1 MENESRENAGLE
13 NEKKPAMEEIIDVEG
28 IDCKD
33 CVQIIEE
40 KISSLKGVEKARASM
55 AEGKVFVAFDPE
67 QVSIEKIKAEIGK
80 AGYKAESILDSE
92 KTPEGAGQNSDN
104 AEASE
109 SIYDSIIEKI
119 TLSVSNMVCESCE
132 KIIEKSLHKVD
143 GIQKAEA
150 SYSKGNVKISYNPE
164 RISVDEIIEKI
175 SEAGYSASTG
185 GKAGKG
191 AGIQKKY
198 ILISIAALAILLVGY
213 FLASSTLGSLNISIP
228 TLDTKTSMLLIF
240 VVGLLTGF
248 HCIGMCG
255 SFVLSYT
262 AKARQENPKSLNIAL
277 HGQYAL
283 GKMLSYTVIGGIFG
297 LIGSL
302 FVFTPE
308 LRAVIALLAGIFL
321 IIFGLKLLN
330 VFPILRKFSL
340 PQGMFDKLKVGPLK
354 SKNNSPMVVGL
365 LNGLFIACGPLQ
377 AMYVLAASTGNL
389 MNGALLL
396 FAFGIGTLIPMMGFG
411 VFASFISH
419 GLQNKI
425 VRISAVIVIAMGLLM
440 INNGLALTGNA
451 VNASTIGGI
460 FSSPQI
466 SDSNNASGPVN
477 SPYQIINMDV
487 TGAGWVPN
495 SFVLKKG
502 VPVKWV
508 INGKELNGCNSGI
521 RVPAYNLSFS
531 IKPGLQTIEFT
542 PDKAGVIQWSCWMGM
557 IQGTFVVRDD
567 VGVDSAGKI
576 ILDSKVQLSAAAQVA
591 ATPKPSGG
599 CGCGGGTAATCSAK

>member
-1 MENESRENAGLE
+1 MENEINENEGLE
-13 NEKKPAMEEIIDVEG
+13 NERNQSMEEIIDVQG
-28 IDCKD
+28 IDCKV

-40 KISSLKGVEKARASM
+40 KISSLKGVEKASASM
-55 AEGKVFVAFDPE
+55 VEGKVFVAFDPK
-67 QVSIEKIKAEIGK
+67 QVSLEKIKAEIRK
-80 AGYKAESILDSE
+80 AGYKADSMPDSE
-92 KTPEGAGQNSDN
+92 ETLESTGQDSEAADSKT
-104 AEASE
+104 E
-109 SIYDSIIEKI
+109 SIYDSRFEKT
-119 TLSVSNMVCESCE
+119 TLAVSNMVCESCE
-132 KIIEKSLHKVD
+132 KIIEKSLHKLD
-143 GIQKAEA
+143 GIKKAEA
-150 SYSKGNVKISYNPE
+150 SYSKGNVKIAYNPE
-164 RISVDEIIEKI
+164 KISLDEIIRKI
-175 SEAGYSASTG
+175 GEAGYSASTG
-185 GKAGKG
+185 GKGQ
-191 AGIQKKY
+191 GIQKKY
-198 ILISIAALAILLVGY
+198 ILISVAALIILIGGY
-213 FLASSTLGSLNISIP
+213 LAASSTLGSLNISIP
-228 TLDTKTSMLLIF
+228 TLDTNTSIILIF

-262 AKARQENPKSLNIAL
+262 AKARRENPKSLNIAL

-297 LIGSL
+297 LIGSI

-330 VFPILRKFSL
+330 IFPILRKFSL

-354 SKNNSPMVVGL
+354 SKNNSPLVVGL

-389 MNGALLL
+389 VNGAMLL

-425 VRISAVIVIAMGLLM
+425 VRISAVIVIVMGLLM

-460 FSSPQI
+460 FSSQQPQI
-466 SDSNNASGPVN
+466 TDGNGPGGPVN

-495 SFVLKKG
+495 SFVLKRG
-502 VPVKWV
+502 VPVKWI

-531 IKPGLQTIEFT
+531 IKQGLQTIEFT
-542 PDKAGVIQWSCWMGM
+542 PDKTGVIQWSCWMGM

-576 ILDSKVQLSAAAQVA
+576 TLDSKVQLAAAAQVA
-591 ATPKPSGG
+591 ATPKPAGG
-599 CGCGGGTAATCSAK
+599 CGCGGGGSAGSCGG